1 MERIL
6 VEIILEEKE
15 EAVKIIDELEDY
27 ILRNYNVEQV
37 VVALKK

>member
-6 VEIILEEKE
+6 VEIILKDKKE
-15 EAVKIIDELEDY
+15 ALKITNELEDY

-37 VVALKK
+37 VTALKK